1 MLAPFSSAD
10 GASVLSAEESE
21 WVASNGGE
29 MTNYL
34 INLEYHN
41 WSMHHLL
48 KAVLP
53 EDTEEIPSRFETIGH
68 IAHLNLPSALAKYKY
83 LIGRL
88 FNISMI

>member
-1 MLAPFSSAD
+1 MTPFSSAD
-10 GASVLSAEESE
+10 GSGGVLSVEVSE

-29 MTNYL
+29 MTNHPL
-34 INLEYHN
+34 NLEYHN

-68 IAHLNLPSALAKYKY
+68 IAHLNLPSALAEYKY

-88 FNISMI
+88 SNIIMI